1 MTILF
6 GGGDPIKCEPILGSG
21 SHGWSH
27 EFSEDG
33 NWEPLILRDITT
45 SLQEFG
51 PTWSLSKNDAKN
63 IKKLQIP
70 PIQSWIIQ
78 KYWAQACDMCPVSIF
93 LFEFCHNPRLPTAGV
108 LSPPQS
114 HLELPREVGSGTCPG
129 VCRVF
134 LGPKDYCL
142 EQVKMRCTTNLTL
155 QSLQHD
161 IWIYLVYQ
169 IIILAPDPSST
180 CSVLALASSESMSS
194 QQT

>member
-70 PIQSWIIQ
+70 PIQSWILQ

-142 EQVKMRCTTNLTL
+142 EQVKMRCTTSYITT
-155 QSLQHD
+155 
-161 IWIYLVYQ
+161 WYLVIFGLSDYHSGTRPLLHMLRAGAGQ
-169 IIILAPDPSST
+169 QRKHVLTADLA
-180 CSVLALASSESMSS
+180 E
-194 QQT
+194 